1 MFVKETNMTDLAYSA
16 FRAAPLVLR
25 SGARPDR
32 FNYFVFALAAVLL
45 TVAALAPDAITFG
58 P

>member
-1 MFVKETNMTDLAYSA
+1 MTDLAYSA

-45 TVAALAPDAITFG
+45 TVAALAPDAITFS